1 MKWESETIG
10 EGEKEVKKKENRGK
24 GKKME
29 GGREVAIEGDN
40 TGRKG
45 VT

>member
-1 MKWESETIG
+1 MKWERETIG
-10 EGEKEVKKKENRGK
+10 EGEKEVKKKENGGKERKWRG
-24 GKKME
+24 G
-29 GGREVAIEGDN
+29 EVAIEGDN